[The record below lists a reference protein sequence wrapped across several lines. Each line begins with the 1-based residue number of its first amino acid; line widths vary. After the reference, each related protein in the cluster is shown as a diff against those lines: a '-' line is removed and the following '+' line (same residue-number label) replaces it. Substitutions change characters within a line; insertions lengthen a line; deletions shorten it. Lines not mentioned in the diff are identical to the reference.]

1 MKRLVF
7 GLGTSLAVGLL
18 STTGVFASSL
28 DYAKSVGQVDMAD
41 TGNFVIEAT
50 SDGGYVVGGQTVQCF
65 KRAWIDATN
74 SLDGNLK
81 PATLMAQPA
90 GGYIRKTV
98 YGEVAPMEECEEYYS
113 HMTVLDSADVSYRG
127 DTKVD
132 SPIVRTAANIRLAE
146 QTDESLFD
154 QYCIDGGAIG
164 RSFGS
169 ANALLPNGLAAYDPD
184 ADYSYSCVD
193 YIAKFKQD
201 GTKEWLTT
209 IRNGDLPVAVG
220 ETTSDYRLVTEF
232 GMLYTF
238 AKAEGDEK
246 TNVALA
252 SPKVHDAIINNDGTT
267 TAALDSSITV
277 FNADG
282 SKKKSIAPVLG
293 DDREEFLWVNDTE
306 IAKPFVRIGDSFVA
320 GHAVHEY
327 DEATDEYKTTTYEI
341 VKVSNDLNTI
351 SPIFSFDEDDIEVL
365 GDMFPFS
372 ADQNGNILVG
382 LEIMTDSDSP
392 DEWESVA
399 ASIDKD
405 GNLIGASSFNELFG
419 LDDSFRP
426 TSIDEVPMI
435 LDNFTIVVPTLHKM
449 VLLTPQLTEIDSYAL
464 AEGEIINDVVVLNDG
479 SLAGVGRSTVSTA
492 NYTVD
497 GGVNGTYLRLTAKTS
512 GSGTTNPQTDDEDIK
527 LYVAGGAAIILFA
540 FGLMLRGSKRR
551 AN

>member
-1 MKRLVF
+1 M
-7 GLGTSLAVGLL
+7 
-18 STTGVFASSL
+18 
-28 DYAKSVGQVDMAD
+28 
-41 TGNFVIEAT
+41 
-50 SDGGYVVGGQTVQCF
+50 
-65 KRAWIDATN
+65 
-74 SLDGNLK
+74 
-81 PATLMAQPA
+81 
-90 GGYIRKTV
+90 
-98 YGEVAPMEECEEYYS
+98 
-113 HMTVLDSADVSYRG
+113 
-127 DTKVD
+127 
-132 SPIVRTAANIRLAE
+132 RTAANIRLAE

-238 AKAEGDEK
+238 AKAEGGEK

-252 SPKVHDAIINNDGTT
+252 SPNVHDAIINNDGTT
-267 TAALDSSITV
+267 TAALNASITV

-293 DDREEFLWVNDTE
+293 DDREEFLWVNETG
-306 IAKPFVRIGDSFVA
+306 ISKPFVRIGDSFVA

-351 SPIFSFDEDDIEVL
+351 SPIVSFDEDEIEVI

-382 LEIMTDSDSP
+382 LGIMTDDSD
-392 DEWESVA
+392 EREYVA

-405 GNLIGASSFNELFG
+405 GNLIEVTSFNELFG
-419 LDDSFRP
+419 LDEDSAP
-426 TSIDEVPMI
+426 TSEEEVPMI

-449 VLLTPQLTEIDSYAL
+449 VLLTPQLTEVDSYAL
-464 AEGEIINDVVVLNDG
+464 ADGEIINDVVVLNDG

-527 LYVAGGAAIILFA
+527 IYIASGAAVILFA
-540 FGLMLRGSKRR
+540 FGLVLRGSKRR